1 MVIAPDSKGNMWVAN
16 SDAVDVP
23 CPPPPLLPG
32 PGTRPSIS
40 LYTPDGVPYDGS
52 PFSGGGLTLPWGVIV
67 DGNDTVWVPNFGV
80 FPNFDGQGDE
90 TDELTAI
97 SHFCGM
103 DTARCPAGKD
113 FVGDPI
119 SPDTGY
125 TSDALDRIT
134 AAAIDLSG
142 NIWLTNNYQRN
153 PQPNNPGG
161 NSIVVVVGAAG
172 PVKTPVIGPPVPA
185 RH

>member
-1 MVIAPDSKGNMWVAN
+1 V
-16 SDAVDVP
+16 
-23 CPPPPLLPG
+23 
-32 PGTRPSIS
+32 
-40 LYTPDGVPYDGS
+40 GS
-52 PFSGGGLTLPWGVIV
+52 
-67 DGNDTVWVPNFGV
+67 
-80 FPNFDGQGDE
+80 
-90 TDELTAI
+90 
-97 SHFCGM
+97 
-103 DTARCPAGKD
+103 
-113 FVGDPI
+113 PI

-153 PQPNNPGG
+153 PQSNNPGG